1 VWQTGYRTKQYGH
14 AATRSVAAGRQGTVL
29 QVPKGRSRLFPDV
42 SGFFCFE
49 NVHFEI
55 SMTKFR
61 VQPGFYEGRANM
73 FPLWITSAR
82 LAAEL
87 CRMDTAWEV

>member
-1 VWQTGYRTKQYGH
+1 VQLAGLQQSGETLI
-14 AATRSVAAGRQGTVL
+14 SVSKIHFRE
-29 QVPKGRSRLFPDV
+29 FPQI
-42 SGFFCFE
+42 SGFFRFE

-55 SMTKFR
+55 SMTKFH
-61 VQPGFYEGRANM
+61 VQPGFSEGRANM

-87 CRMDTAWEV
+87 FRMDTAWEV